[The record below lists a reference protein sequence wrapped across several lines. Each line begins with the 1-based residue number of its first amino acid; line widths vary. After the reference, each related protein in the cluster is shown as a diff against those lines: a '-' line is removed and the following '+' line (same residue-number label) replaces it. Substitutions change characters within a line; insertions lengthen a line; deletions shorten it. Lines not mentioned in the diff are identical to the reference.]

1 MYYISENLICKV
13 KLEAADGF
21 EPSNKGFAVLDT
33 VSAQYFLL
41 ATFCIIPTVHG
52 VVKRKIKVF
61 LSPIYTCFEIKWHFP
76 GT

>member
-52 VVKRKIKVF
+52 VVKRKI
-61 LSPIYTCFEIKWHFP
+61 
-76 GT
+76 